1 MDFGL
6 EPEYVHLLKGIFKKH
21 ALSGQVI
28 VYGSRA
34 KGTFTERS
42 DLDIAIKGSN
52 ADRNKIEEI
61 RDEIDES
68 DFPYLVDVQLYE
80 NIQNSALIEHI
91 DRVGRVLY
99 SSDSTYVM

>member
-6 EPEYVHLLKGIFKKH
+6 QREHEEILRSIFKKH

-42 DLDIAIKGSN
+42 DLDLAIKGSN
-52 ADRNKIEEI
+52 ADHYKIEEI
-61 RDEIDES
+61 KDEIDES
-68 DFPYLVDVQLYE
+68 DFPFLVDAQLYE
-80 NIQNSALIEHI
+80 AIQNSALIEHI

-99 SSDSTYVM
+99 SCNCT